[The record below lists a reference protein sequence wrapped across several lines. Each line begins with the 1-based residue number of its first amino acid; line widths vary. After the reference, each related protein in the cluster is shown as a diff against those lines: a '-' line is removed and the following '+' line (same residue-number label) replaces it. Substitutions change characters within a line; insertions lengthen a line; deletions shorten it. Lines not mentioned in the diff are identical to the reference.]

1 MVLIPFQ
8 IDTSLVHPGVRT
20 EDGIATKETNG
31 GWVTLRATKSLS
43 PGNHQW
49 GIKIIDQ
56 GEGADGSGLMV
67 GLLPNFVGS
76 SNTLSYGTKYIS
88 ELGGWC
94 FSRAG
99 QTYGNW
105 KCEKLPFGT
114 GAVVEFDADFSTNT
128 ITITNGRE
136 KAVGHIP
143 ALRDVETF
151 PAFSLYYLNQKV
163 TFV

>member
-1 MVLIPFQ
+1 MVLIPFE
-8 IDTSLVHPGVRT
+8 IDSSLAHPGVRI
-20 EDGIATKETNG
+20 ENGVATKETNG
-31 GWVTLRATKSLS
+31 GWVTLRATRSLS

-49 GIKIIDQ
+49 AVKILDQ
-56 GEGADGSGLMV
+56 GEGADGSGFML
-67 GLLPNFVGS
+67 GLLTSFVGS
-76 SNTLSYGTKYIS
+76 SASVNCGTKYIS

-105 KCEKLPFGT
+105 KCEKITFSSGS
-114 GAVVEFDADFSTNT
+114 VVEFDADFATGTLT
-128 ITITNGRE
+128 ITSGRE
-136 KAVGHIP
+136 KAIGQIP
-143 ALRDVETF
+143 SLRDTEVF

>member
-1 MVLIPFQ
+1 MLIPLQ
-8 IDTSLVHPGVRT
+8 IDTALTHPGVRVEEGT
-20 EDGIATKETNG
+20 ATKETNG

-43 PGNHQW
+43 PGNRQW
-49 GIKIIDQ
+49 GVKIIDQ
-56 GEGADGSGLMV
+56 GEGADGSGLML
-67 GLLPNFVGS
+67 GLLPNTVGS
-76 SNTLSYGTKYIS
+76 SNSLSFGTKYIS

-99 QTYGNW
+99 QVYGVW
-105 KCEKLPFGT
+105 KSDKLSFGT
-114 GAVVEFDADFSTNT
+114 GSVVEFDADFTTNT

-136 KAVGHIP
+136 KAIGHIP
-143 ALRDVETF
+143 NLRDMEVF